1 MRVFRGPASLLG
13 ELNAL
18 DASTRRTASTA
29 SFSNRLLIASIPT
42 SHAASCPAQRCK
54 HPATRWMSSRAILEG
69 LTLILAVSASH
80 QSQLASLLAI
90 NAIFVLDLARGL
102 WSSKVGITSLLS
114 WLCSPMLWHHCMLL
128 SVGITQRQSQFL
140 PSPPGNFKQ
149 VSFPAYY
156 FIRLVHLR

>member
-1 MRVFRGPASLLG
+1 MHWMHPPGGLPPPPHLQTGSSLLVFP
-13 ELNAL
+13 LHVLLPAL
-18 DASTRRTASTA
+18 HKAANTPP
-29 SFSNRLLIASIPT
+29 LIGCHLAL
-42 SHAASCPAQRCK
+42 
-54 HPATRWMSSRAILEG
+54 LEG

-90 NAIFVLDLARGL
+90 DAIFVLDLARGL